1 MSKFCQKKV
10 MSSLVIRKI
19 MVPGEDGSRTEES
32 SKTSYGGKCGKKG
45 KKKSSWT
52 VLIHF
57 LKFVNKKH

>member
-45 KKKSSWT
+45 KKKIIMNCPHSFFE
-52 VLIHF
+52 VC
-57 LKFVNKKH
+57 

>member
-1 MSKFCQKKV
+1 

-45 KKKSSWT
+45 KKKNHHELSSF
-52 VLIHF
+52 IF
-57 LKFVNKKH
+57 

>member
-19 MVPGEDGSRTEES
+19 MVPGEDGPRIKES

-45 KKKSSWT
+45 KKIILNCPHSFIE
-52 VLIHF
+52 VC
-57 LKFVNKKH
+57 

>member
-1 MSKFCQKKV
+1 

-45 KKKSSWT
+45 KKKIIMNCPHSFFE
-52 VLIHF
+52 VC
-57 LKFVNKKH
+57 